1 MIDNLKF
8 VFWFLYEL
16 IFSNKIKM
24 IYIFIIVI
32 SYIYAGTF
40 KDDISTYNVINTTKH
55 NGDYIYTVEN
65 ISDNKVEYKNFWDK
79 TPINIIDSKLSIT
92 SYNGFNVLMWVISVA
107 FLIVLLIATFLED
120 DTGWEFST
128 VYKEAISKVIHS
140 EEESGQYY
148 YTIFGRLIYKSD
160 TVLTP
165 SSYYGNLASYF
176 GIRGIS
182 SITSLPKFKTRA
194 KKRETLLN
202 SIGIK

>member
-8 VFWFLYEL
+8 VLWFLYEL

-40 KDDISTYNVINTTKH
+40 EDDIHTYNVINTTKH
-55 NGDYIYTVEN
+55 NGNYIYTVET
-65 ISDNKVEYKNFWDK
+65 ISDNKVEYKNYWYSK
-79 TPINIIDSKLSIT
+79 PINITNSKLSTT
-92 SYNGFNVLMWVISVA
+92 SYNGLNALLWLIFVVFI
-107 FLIVLLIATFLED
+107 IVLLISTFLED

-128 VYKEAISKVIHS
+128 VFREAISKVIRS
-140 EEESGQYY
+140 EEESGEYY
-148 YTIFGRLIYKSD
+148 YTVFGRLIYKSD

-176 GIRGIS
+176 GIRDIS
-182 SITSLPKFKTRA
+182 SITSLPKFKTKS